1 MPSQLHESHLLL
13 FRNQPALAAELM
25 RGALGVD
32 VPCYKEARIISA
44 DLTDVQPAE
53 YRADMV
59 VQLFD
64 ETSVFGI
71 VVEVQ
76 LSVDDRKRY
85 VWPAYAANLRA
96 RLECPVA
103 LLVVTADDAVARWA
117 ARCVEMG
124 GLHQFAPY
132 VIGPSGVPEVADE
145 TEARANP
152 ELAVLSAMAHGSD
165 DDVERSMH
173 IAMAA
178 RNATAGLDAD
188 RSKLYFDLIM
198 SSLSEA
204 ARQALSAMDI
214 RNYEYQSDFARRYV
228 AQGQTEGRVA
238 IIAQQLALKFG
249 PLSTE
254 VQGRIREASTADLH
268 AMAGRLLIAASLP
281 EVLGTT

>member
-1 MPSQLHESHLLL
+1 
-13 FRNQPALAAELM
+13 M

-32 VPCYKEARIISA
+32 VPRYKEARIISA

-85 VWPAYAANLRA
+85 VWPAYVANLRA

-117 ARCVEMG
+117 AKSVEMG

-132 VIGPSGVPEVADE
+132 VLGPSGVPEIADE
-145 TEARANP
+145 AEACANP
-152 ELAVLSAMAHGSD
+152 ELAVLSAMAHGKD
-165 DDVERSMH
+165 EDVERSIR
-173 IAMAA
+173 IALAA
-178 RNATAGLDAD
+178 QSATAGLDFD
-188 RSKLYFDLIM
+188 RSKLYFDLIL

-204 ARQALSAMDI
+204 ARRALNAMDI
-214 RNYEYQSDFARRYV
+214 RKYEYQSDFARRYV
-228 AQGQTEGRVA
+228 AQGVEQGEATGRAAVILRLLSA
-238 IIAQQLALKFG
+238 RFGELGAEAQ
-249 PLSTE
+249 SS
-254 VQGRIREASTADLH
+254 IREASISDLD
-268 AMAGRLLIAASLP
+268 AIAERLLVAGSVREA
-281 EVLGTT
+281 LGTR